1 MATDEEAGEAGVVV
15 YDFLHCRGGAEK
27 VALTLLE
34 AFPVAELCV
43 GYRNAD
49 AFPLAAPG
57 SGEPLD
63 PRRLRDLGIGARFR
77 GARTLLGGLAF
88 RTRTGFLRRYDWA
101 IFSGSVA
108 VEGVYQR
115 LAGRN
120 IYYCHTLPRFAYDL
134 QSYYQAR
141 TPPPFRPALNV
152 VSALTR
158 WRYPG
163 ALARMDRIVAN
174 SETVRARLDRYLG
187 VEAQVIHPPC
197 DVAGFQWLGQDDY
210 YLSMARLE
218 PYKRVDLIIKA
229 FLGLPKQ
236 RLVIA
241 STGSDEQRL
250 RALAGDAL
258 NIAFVG
264 RLDDASLRDL
274 TGRCIATLYVARDE
288 DFGMAPVESM
298 AAGKPV
304 IGVAEGGLL
313 ETVVHGQTGLLI
325 DAAPPHAQ
333 VREAVAWLSPE
344 RARRMRAA
352 CESRARLFSV
362 EQFVS
367 AMRAVVDGQLHAPDA
382 S

>member
-1 MATDEEAGEAGVVV
+1 MTTDEEAGRAGLVL
-15 YDFLHCRGGAEK
+15 YDFLHCLGGAEK
-27 VALTLLE
+27 VTLTLME
-34 AFPVAELCV
+34 AFPAAELCI

-49 AFPLAAPG
+49 AFPLDPPG
-57 SGEPLD
+57 SGGPLD
-63 PRRLRDLGIGARFR
+63 PKRLRDLRIAPRFR

-88 RTRTGFLRRYDWA
+88 RTRTRFLRRYDWA

-134 QSYYQAR
+134 RSYYRDR
-141 TPPPFRPALNV
+141 TPAVVRPALHLA
-152 VSALTR
+152 SAITR
-158 WRYPG
+158 WRYPR

-174 SETVRARLDRYLG
+174 SETVRVRLARFLG

-197 DVAGFQWLGQDDY
+197 DVAGFQWLGQDGY

-229 FLGLPKQ
+229 FLGLPER

-250 RALAGDAL
+250 RALAGDAP

-274 TGRCIATLYVARDE
+274 TGRCIATLYLARDE

-313 ETVVHGQTGLLI
+313 ETVVHGHTGLLI
-325 DAAPPHAQ
+325 DATPSPAQ
-333 VREAVAWLSPE
+333 VCGAIAWLSPE
-344 RARRMRAA
+344 RARQMRAA
-352 CESRARLFSV
+352 CEERARLFSV
-362 EQFVS
+362 EQFVT
-367 AMRAVVDGQLHAPDA
+367 AMRAVVDGLLHAP
-382 S
+382 SPS